1 MKTDLSDTFCQDLIH
16 QWTVVTVLVAQ
27 RVAPAAQRVPGTR
40 WRALRDIP
48 EDFWGALGHAGTLP
62 EAAKALKDALEQF
75 QADNKAVRILQEA
88 LHRRNYCFL

>member
-1 MKTDLSDTFCQDLIH
+1 MNTDLSDTFCQDLIH

-48 EDFWGALGHAGTLP
+48 EDFWDALGHSGTLA
-62 EAAKALKDALEQF
+62 EAAKALQDALEQF
-75 QADNKAVRILQEA
+75 QADNKVVRTVQEA
-88 LHRRNYCFL
+88 LDRRN